1 MPWIAGI
8 GAVAGGIIGSS
19 GAKKAA
25 KQQAAA
31 MDRATEE
38 QRRQYDVTRADMEPY
53 RQVGQ
58 EGLYTLADL
67 LGLGSKAKLT
77 NLGRPEAP
85 VKEAFYKKSDKPTG
99 YQMFEANWA
108 TNTPASQKAI
118 YGQVFD
124 QAAYEKA
131 LNKYTQDMNT
141 WNAGMQS
148 QANQGSGSLLKDF
161 TMEDFKVDPGYQF
174 RENEGTQAVQRAA
187 AAQGRRMAPQT
198 MKELLRFNSDL
209 ASQEFGNA
217 FNRDTANKQRKYNF
231 LAGTSGTGQT
241 AATQLG
247 QFGAGMAGNISQNM
261 AGIGNA
267 QAAGTMGQA
276 NAWSGAIGG
285 LANAFQQNRSLDK
298 YLSGGGGGGVT
309 FTPATQSQMS
319 DMLGP
324 WA

>member
-1 MPWIAGI
+1 MPWI
-8 GAVAGGIIGSS
+8 GAAAAVGGALIGSS
-19 GAKKAA
+19 SSKKAA

-31 MDRATEE
+31 ADRATAESA
-38 QRRQYDVTRADMEPY
+38 RQFDVTRKDMAPW
-53 RQVGQ
+53 QGVGE

-99 YQMFEANWA
+99 YQSFEANWA
-108 TNTPASQKAI
+108 TNSPAYQKPI

-148 QANQGSGSLLKDF
+148 QTNSGSGSLLKDF

-187 AAQGRRMAPQT
+187 AAAGRRMAPQT

-231 LAGTSGTGQT
+231 LSGVSGTGQT

-247 QFGAGMAGNISQNM
+247 QFGAQQAQYAGNNAMS
-261 AGIGNA
+261 AGNA
-267 QAAGTMGQA
+267 MAAGTMGQA
-276 NAWSGAIGG
+276 NAWGNALGQV
-285 LANAFQQNRSLDK
+285 ANIWSQNRALDK
-298 YLSGGGGGGVT
+298 YLSPQQSFTGVGAV
-309 FTPATQSQMS
+309 PY
-319 DMLGP
+319 
-324 WA
+324 